1 MTPLARQ
8 LRRIAQGSQPW
19 GSQREL
25 VGRSLVWQYGSGP
38 TLKTTPAGGEDA
50 VSALPQSRAS
60 LDQHPLARV
69 EAVLFLASDALSL
82 RRVAQLAGLADATEA
97 RTLLTQLQQRY
108 DQQVRAFQVE
118 NIAGGYRLLTRPQFA
133 PWVGK
138 LGDLSGLGPS
148 QLKLTPPALDTLTV
162 VAYRQPVLRVEVE
175 AIRGVGCGE
184 LLRQLIERDLL
195 RIVGRSE
202 ELGKPLLYGTTKRFL
217 QAFGLRS
224 LGDLPPV
231 AGLTTSSNAS
241 NSSSTSST
249 SNASSQ
255 PIVGQPAT
263 AQPAA

>member
-1 MTPLARQ
+1 MRLASSAGATAADEQTAEARPET
-8 LRRIAQGSQPW
+8 G
-19 GSQREL
+19 
-25 VGRSLVWQYGSGP
+25 VSLEENRL
-38 TLKTTPAGGEDA
+38 T
-50 VSALPQSRAS
+50 
-60 LDQHPLARV
+60 RV
-69 EAVLFLASDALSL
+69 EAVLFLAGDALSL
-82 RRVAQLAGLADATEA
+82 RRVAQLAGLEDATEA
-97 RTLLTQLQQRY
+97 RTLLTQLQRLY
-108 DQQVRAFQVE
+108 DQRGRAFQVE

-162 VAYRQPVLRVEVE
+162 VAYRQPVLRAEVE

-217 QAFGLRS
+217 QAFGLRN

-231 AGLTTSSNAS
+231 VGLT
-241 NSSSTSST
+241 SSSSVSSPPTTS
-249 SNASSQ
+249 
-255 PIVGQPAT
+255 QPAT
-263 AQPAA
+263 SQPAA